1 MAIVQISK
9 IQVRSGNIADL
20 PQLAVGEF
28 GWATDTQQ
36 LFIGNDPNT
45 IGPLPDNT
53 EIMTEY
59 NGINPGGG
67 DGDIQYNNGGRFGG
81 SARNRWDNATGT
93 QTIIGNLVAN
103 TAIATGGFFQ
113 NSSEILTGN
122 YLIAYPYNAL
132 TAGPITLSGDANITV
147 EPGVRWIVV

>member
-28 GWATDTQQ
+28 GWAVDTQQ

-53 EIMTEY
+53 EILTEY
-59 NGINPGGG
+59 SGMSPGGS
-67 DGDIQYNNGGRFGG
+67 DGDIQYNNGGVFGG
-81 SARNRWDNATGT
+81 SSRNRWDNTTGT
-93 QTIIGNLVAN
+93 QTIIGQLVAN
-103 TAIATGGFFQ
+103 TSISTGGFFE
-113 NSSEILTGN
+113 NSSEINSGN
-122 YLIAYPYNAL
+122 YTIAYPYNAL
-132 TAGPITLSGDANITV
+132 TAGPFTMNGGSNITV
-147 EPGVRWIVV
+147 EPGARWVIV